1 MRRTPP
7 LHKWRFACKCER
19 LPDKWVTCSTCEGR
33 GYYTEEQEYELL
45 DTRSHRLFW
54 AYGRGDTANIL
65 DVDPE
70 WEKRSS

>member
-1 MRRTPP
+1 
-7 LHKWRFACKCER
+7 
-19 LPDKWVTCSTCEGR
+19 VTCSTCEGR